1 MNITTIVGVIASIC
15 TGLSM
20 VPQLIKLIKEKEAD
34 DISVFMLVVL
44 FAGVGCWVA
53 YGILKNDWII
63 IISNSFSFIVN
74 MALTILT
81 IKYKTKAGN

>member
-1 MNITTIVGVIASIC
+1 MNITTIVGVVASIC
-15 TGLSM
+15 TAVSM
-20 VPQLIKLIKEKEAD
+20 VPQVIKLIKKKKAD
-34 DISVFMLVVL
+34 DISVLMLVVL

-53 YGILKNDWII
+53 YGFLKKDWVI

-74 MALTILT
+74 ILLTILT